1 MATAREHVSPV
12 SATST
17 RTAATIEVKSP
28 TKPKPSNG
36 RSILDEVEGTLSATN
51 TELQDLSA
59 HWQGHGPSLLEIHPS
74 IRDQAKTS
82 SPLIHPTNRAV
93 LLQTGQQPRARALF
107 RRSNPARLSIPTTYL
122 LPPFF
127 TSSSSSSTP
136 AILQALK
143 TAYDTRKLLPE
154 SLATGNE
161 TLKTQLGVAHR

>member
-82 SPLIHPTNRAV
+82 SCLIHPTNRAV
-93 LLQTGQQPRARALF
+93 LLQTGQQPRALF

-127 TSSSSSSTP
+127 TSSSSSTP